1 LSPILAKVP
10 LELVA
15 NSLATNLDRRP
26 FGYNNPVRGQ
36 INEQTI

>member
-10 LELVA
+10 FELVA
-15 NSLATNLDRRP
+15 YPLATNLDRRP
-26 FGYNNPVRGQ
+26 FDYNNPVRRQ